1 MSLSLMLVM
10 GAAALAVCLGLAS
23 MRLAV
28 LDAPPDDRTYK
39 DRPPAFWR
47 LQWPLVLALARWPGR
62 IMVQPSREHWLQLL
76 RQADLGHAL
85 SPEQFQAGR
94 VLAAIL
100 AMLLMVL
107 LFVPRGGPPGGLV
120 VCAGLIGAWLPRSW
134 LRDRI
139 QDKSRRLLREL
150 PFFLDVL
157 TLSLESGLNLS
168 GAINQAID
176 KGPPGPMRTELT
188 RVMRDLRA
196 GRTRADALRAMA
208 ERVALPAIGSLVSA
222 LLTAERQGAT
232 LGQVLRAQAEQRRHE
247 RFMRAEKMALE
258 APVKMLFP
266 LLLFI
271 FPCTFLILFFPV
283 VVRLLTEGWVS

>member
-1 MSLSLMLVM
+1 MSLILVM
-10 GAAALAVCLGLAS
+10 VAAALAVCLALAS
-23 MRLAV
+23 MRTAV
-28 LDAPPDDRTYK
+28 LDAPSDDRTYK

-47 LQWPLVLALARWPGR
+47 LQWPLILALARWPGR
-62 IMVQPSREHWLQLL
+62 LLVQPSREHWLQLL
-76 RQADLGHAL
+76 RQGDLGHAL

-94 VLAAIL
+94 VLGAAL
-100 AMLLMVL
+100 AMGALTLIFL
-107 LFVPRGGPPGGLV
+107 PRGGPPIGLL
-120 VCAGLIGAWLPRSW
+120 VCAALLGAGLPRIW

-139 QDKSRRLLREL
+139 QDKARRLLREL
-150 PFFLDVL
+150 PFFLDIL
-157 TLSLESGLNLS
+157 TLSLESGLNLT

-176 KGPPGPMRTELT
+176 KGPAGPMRTELT

-232 LGQVLRAQAEQRRHE
+232 LGRVLRAQAEQRRHE

-283 VVRLLTEGWVS
+283 VVRLINEGWVQ